1 MRLSQYFLPVLKETP
16 KEAQIASHRLM
27 LRAGMIQQS
36 SAGIYS
42 WLPLGKKA
50 LDKIET
56 IVREEQDRAGALE
69 ILMPTKAIKNSAIA
83 KMEPRHRV
91 VGAAIWTVGIK
102 EVACGGSENLLV

>member
-42 WLPLGKKA
+42 WLPLGKRV
-50 LDKIET
+50 LDKIAEHRSRGT
-56 IVREEQDRAGALE
+56 
-69 ILMPTKAIKNSAIA
+69 
-83 KMEPRHRV
+83 EPS
-91 VGAAIWTVGIK
+91 
-102 EVACGGSENLLV
+102 GGSGNTNANNPAC